1 MASQENL
8 TTGVNKDNVQG
19 NIWPGLPKE
28 FELFYFFKISK
39 TDSFRRHLRYLIPHI
54 TTANSA
60 LKARDQIAQHKAAVS
75 NGRTHPATIP
85 LAGVNIGFSANGL
98 KKLVKNENDRLKAG
112 PFLGGMLA
120 DLQGG
125 TAGGEGRDNPEDWEK
140 RFKEND
146 IDGIILV
153 TGDSEKTAYA
163 KLYEVKSH
171 FIGFFW
177 FNSSIEDRFTIPGY
191 KRPGQESNKEHF
203 GYREHISQ
211 PQLVGLD
218 PSPTGDKEPPPVPP
232 GYIITNTDQDPSP
245 QPDWATEGSFLVFR
259 KLQQLVPEF
268 NKWLNETAPKHDLTA
283 DQLSARLMGRWKS
296 GAPLCHTLWEDNPAL
311 AENNDF
317 DFKPTNTQ
325 EHCPFAAHIRK
336 ARPRGD
342 LADKFSSAIIRRG
355 IPYGPEVTKTEQ
367 DQQTTKEDRGMLFV
381 CYQSNIS
388 NGFRRIQEQWCNKN
402 TFPSGKKRITGDPGP
417 GADPIC
423 GQPNGPDPFV
433 MGLCDGKNNNIH
445 VDLHC
450 CVIPRGGEYFFSPS
464 IAALRKISNGS
475 T

>member
-1 MASQENL
+1 MVSGENQKP
-8 TTGVNKDNVQG
+8 GVNKDNVQG

-28 FELFYFFKISK
+28 YELFYFFKITHEARFRSHLK
-39 TDSFRRHLRYLIPHI
+39 TLIPHI
-54 TTANSA
+54 TTANNA
-60 LKARDQIAQHKAAVS
+60 LQARDQIRQYKAAVS
-75 NGRTHPATIP
+75 EGDAHPGAIQ
-85 LAGVNIGFSANGL
+85 LAGVNIAFSAKGL
-98 KKLVKNENDRLKAG
+98 TKLVKDENDRLKAG

-125 TAGGEGRDNPEDWEK
+125 VAGGEGRDNPDDWER
-140 RFKEND
+140 RFKDYD

-153 TGDSEKTAYA
+153 TGDSEKTAGA
-163 KLYEVKSH
+163 KLRHMKSH
-171 FIGFFW
+171 FIGFFD
-177 FNSSIEDRFTIPGY
+177 FTSSIEDLFTIHGY
-191 KRPGQESNKEHF
+191 KRPGPESNKEHF

-218 PSPTGDKEPPPVPP
+218 PPPKGDKEPPPVPP
-232 GYIITNTDQDPSP
+232 GYIITNSDQDPSP

-259 KLQQLVPEF
+259 KLQQLVPEY
-268 NKWLNETAPKHDLTA
+268 NKWLNETAPKHNLTA

-296 GAPLCHTLWEDNPAL
+296 GAPLCLALWEDNPTL
-311 AENNDF
+311 AENNNF
-317 DFKPTNTQ
+317 DFKPTDTQ
-325 EHCPFAAHIRK
+325 KHCPFAAHIRK

-355 IPYGPEVTKTEQ
+355 IPYGPEVTKEEQ
-367 DQQTTKEDRGMLFV
+367 DQQATKEDRGMLFV

-388 NGFRRIQEQWCNKN
+388 NGFRRIQGQWCNKN

-433 MGLCDGKNNNIH
+433 MGLCDGENQNVH
-445 VDLHC
+445 VDLQC
-450 CVIPRGGEYFFSPS
+450 SVIPRGGEYFFSPS
-464 IAALRKISNGS
+464 IAALRHLSNGQ
-475 T
+475 